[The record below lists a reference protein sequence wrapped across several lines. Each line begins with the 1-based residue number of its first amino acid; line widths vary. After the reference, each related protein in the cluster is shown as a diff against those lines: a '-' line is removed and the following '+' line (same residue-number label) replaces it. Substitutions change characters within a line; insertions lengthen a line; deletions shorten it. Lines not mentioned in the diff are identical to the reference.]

1 MMKLCKI
8 IRIITVA
15 PLAAALAVTLLFLHG
30 GFFANGA
37 NFAAAIISL
46 TVFPLL
52 AYPVSLIKKGDE
64 RRRFQRSLAIVLA
77 VAGYIGGLLF
87 SLAAN
92 AADGE
97 RVLYLTY
104 LLSGVAIAFSSFVLK
119 KKSSGHA
126 CGIAG
131 PVALL
136 AYYVHPLYLLG
147 LLLLLPV
154 GYASLKM
161 KRHTLP
167 QLISGAVI
175 PIVCLILSAAIC
187 YFRDFPTKVFAPAH
201 HSRLRLRRIGSAQY
215 IIGCGFIQIRKRRYI
230 TDRYL
235 TLAGFIGTVDPLV
248 DSQICGN
255 LFLNEIIVFTQIL
268 KSRIIHIHS
277 PQNSVYV
284 LSKDSIDFTIV
295 L

>member
-46 TVFPLL
+46 TFFPLL
-52 AYPVSLIKKGDE
+52 AYTVSLIKKGDE

-119 KKSSGHA
+119 KKYEIIDI
-126 CGIAG
+126 CRC
-131 PVALL
+131 PVAGFGHCPPHAARRLSICVVPDPHG
-136 AYYVHPLYLLG
+136 ANQG
-147 LLLLLPV
+147 KRKTPV
-154 GYASLKM
+154 
-161 KRHTLP
+161 
-167 QLISGAVI
+167 
-175 PIVCLILSAAIC
+175 
-187 YFRDFPTKVFAPAH
+187 
-201 HSRLRLRRIGSAQY
+201 
-215 IIGCGFIQIRKRRYI
+215 
-230 TDRYL
+230 
-235 TLAGFIGTVDPLV
+235 
-248 DSQICGN
+248 
-255 LFLNEIIVFTQIL
+255 TQ
-268 KSRIIHIHS
+268 
-277 PQNSVYV
+277 SV
-284 LSKDSIDFTIV
+284 TRG
-295 L
+295 

>member
-104 LLSGVAIAFSSFVLK
+104 LLSGVAIAFSSFLLK

-136 AYYVHPLYLLG
+136 AYYIHPLYLLG

-187 YFRDFPTKVFAPAH
+187 
-201 HSRLRLRRIGSAQY
+201 S
-215 IIGCGFIQIRKRRYI
+215 
-230 TDRYL
+230 
-235 TLAGFIGTVDPLV
+235 
-248 DSQICGN
+248 
-255 LFLNEIIVFTQIL
+255 
-268 KSRIIHIHS
+268 
-277 PQNSVYV
+277 
-284 LSKDSIDFTIV
+284 LS
-295 L
+295 

>member
-104 LLSGVAIAFSSFVLK
+104 LLSGVAIAFSSFLLK
-119 KKSSGHA
+119 KKSR
-126 CGIAG
+126 
-131 PVALL
+131 LL
-136 AYYVHPLYLLG
+136 TPNFSFSVFVNRKYLDNKG
-147 LLLLLPV
+147 E
-154 GYASLKM
+154 S
-161 KRHTLP
+161 
-167 QLISGAVI
+167 
-175 PIVCLILSAAIC
+175 
-187 YFRDFPTKVFAPAH
+187 
-201 HSRLRLRRIGSAQY
+201 
-215 IIGCGFIQIRKRRYI
+215 
-230 TDRYL
+230 
-235 TLAGFIGTVDPLV
+235 
-248 DSQICGN
+248 
-255 LFLNEIIVFTQIL
+255 E
-268 KSRIIHIHS
+268 
-277 PQNSVYV
+277 
-284 LSKDSIDFTIV
+284 
-295 L
+295 